1 MKRKEVSV
9 DIWIHQH
16 KNCLLKLLFGKKK
29 ELHKNNHYALF
40 FLKLYIF
47 TQSWNSGFHLN
58 LLIQSCNIVLC
69 GSKKLYALTKK
80 LRHGYTVYSETN
92 ELKVSSC
99 IYLQVLAHWR
109 PILLQVHQKGISKW

>member
-16 KNCLLKLLFGKKK
+16 KNCLLKLLFEKK

-47 TQSWNSGFHLN
+47 TQFWNSGFHLN

-69 GSKKLYALTKK
+69 GSKNSIHAQKK
-80 LRHGYTVYSETN
+80 T
-92 ELKVSSC
+92 
-99 IYLQVLAHWR
+99 
-109 PILLQVHQKGISKW
+109 